1 VVAVALALAVASS
14 GVGPPPA
21 CGGVFPVVVVT
32 VVCDGDVGSMAVPVD
47 VFVSAPVVL
56 VESDT
61 VGEGGFESEES
72 VDAFVVPVVF
82 VVSASPGEVVD

>member
-1 VVAVALALAVASS
+1 
-14 GVGPPPA
+14 
-21 CGGVFPVVVVT
+21 
-32 VVCDGDVGSMAVPVD
+32 MAVPVD

-82 VVSASPGEVVD
+82 VVSASPVEVVD